1 MTQGE
6 RLARMEEK
14 IDHILSAIEKHDA
27 RLVKVE
33 EATSSTDKRLS
44 KYENRGAGFIA
55 AAVFF
60 AGSLGVA
67 FGAKLK
73 ALWTALIG

>member
-1 MTQGE
+1 MTNGE

-14 IDHILSAIEKHDA
+14 IDHILSALERHDA
-27 RLVKVE
+27 RLGKVE
-33 EATSSTDKRLS
+33 DATQLTEKRLS
-44 KYENRGAGFIA
+44 KYEDRGAGFIA

-60 AGSLGVA
+60 AGSMGVA

-73 ALWTALIG
+73 ALWEMLLG